1 MQTPRSVFLPFLL
14 AASCSYASHEPVPLP
29 AAAVVEAAARGRE
42 DVPWNEQAP
51 LTLRGAAEWMRE
63 HGPALAPLL
72 ARFST
77 ELAVARVPTP
87 WPNPVLE
94 AGPLY
99 GFGDDVTSRSW
110 QPFGGLKVPLPVGGR
125 LATADEVNRMRAE
138 HARVEAMSGW
148 WGQLLELRDAWAALV
163 LARQELGA
171 QQDAGRAAEAA
182 MATFEAMARAG
193 TLGSVELGAAR
204 LELARIRLDE
214 LTAADRT
221 AAAEQRL
228 AALLGCSVAVLA
240 HVDAALPA
248 RAGDPPPLAA
258 LRATLHERQ
267 PQLLRLQADYAL
279 AEAQLQ
285 HEMSLQYP
293 DLVLGG
299 SLQGDPGERKTVA
312 GLTLGV
318 DLPLFDRNQQG
329 IARALERRET
339 VRAEYEAAAS
349 LAVGE
354 LEAAHQG
361 LARAEQAAGLA
372 AAGLLPA
379 AEQQLQAT
387 ERAALAGLV
396 DGRDVLLA
404 RAQLR
409 QARIRV
415 LQAQLAAQEA
425 WVRLERAAG
434 MPLRDMASI
443 PKAPDLLMQ
452 GDGEVQDKDSLETTE
467 VRG

>member
-1 MQTPRSVFLPFLL
+1 MQTPRTISLLFLA

-29 AAAVVEAAARGRE
+29 TAAVVEAAAAGRE
-42 DVPWNEQAP
+42 DVPWGEQAP
-51 LTLRGAAEWMRE
+51 LTLRGAAEWLRE
-63 HGPALAPLL
+63 HGPAMAPLL
-72 ARFST
+72 ARYTT

-99 GFGDDVTSRSW
+99 GFGDDVPSRKW
-110 QPFGGLKVPLPVGGR
+110 QPFGGLQVPVPTGGR
-125 LATADEVNRMRAE
+125 LATADEVNRMRAD
-138 HARVEAMSGW
+138 HARVEALSSW
-148 WGQLLELRDAWAALV
+148 WEQLLALRDAWAGLV
-163 LARQELGA
+163 LARRELGA
-171 QQDAGRAAEAA
+171 QQEASRAAE
-182 MATFEAMARAG
+182 EAMAMFEKMAAAG
-193 TLGSVELGAAR
+193 SLGSVELGAAR

-214 LTAADRT
+214 LAAADQA
-221 AAAEQRL
+221 AAAEQQL
-228 AALLGCSVAVLA
+228 SALLGCSTAKLA
-240 HVDAALPA
+240 HVDAALPE
-248 RAGDPPPLAA
+248 RAGDPPTLVA

-267 PQLLRLQADYAL
+267 PSLLRLQAEYAV

-285 HEMSLQYP
+285 HELALQYP

-299 SLQGDPGERKTVA
+299 SLQGDPGDRKTVA
-312 GLTLGV
+312 GLTLGI
-318 DLPLFDRNQQG
+318 DLPIFDRNQQG

-349 LAVGE
+349 LALGE
-354 LEAAHQG
+354 LQAAHEA
-361 LARAEQAAGLA
+361 LARSEQASQLA
-372 AAGLLPA
+372 VAELLPA
-379 AEQQLQAT
+379 AERQLQAT
-387 ERAALAGLV
+387 ERASLAGLV

-415 LQAQLAAQEA
+415 LQAQLAAQRA

-434 MPLRDMASI
+434 MPLRDMASV
-443 PKAPDLLMQ
+443 PKAPALLLQ
-452 GDGEVQDKDSLETTE
+452 GTGEVKDNDSKGTTE